1 MNCLDDLKRQ
11 LAVICVDYY
20 KDRGNTEYRTTAQ
33 ILNDIGEVYQKY
45 YNAGISLRNMQLLDR
60 VYCDVVKDWDRL
72 TKVKDPQDWDRL
84 TSTKDPVK
92 EIEEA
97 TPAYLT
103 IGNEEFIFLYGG
115 QFK

>member
-20 KDRGNTEYRTTAQ
+20 KDRGNIEYRTTAQ
-33 ILNDIGEVYQKY
+33 ILKDIGGVYQKY
-45 YNAGISLRNMQLLDR
+45 SNAGVSVSNMKLLDQ
-60 VYCDVVKDWDRL
+60 VYYDIIKDWDRL
-72 TKVKDPQDWDRL
+72 TKA
-84 TSTKDPVK
+84 KDPVEK
-92 EIEEA
+92 IEEA
-97 TPAYLT
+97 TSAYLT

>member
-20 KDRGNTEYRTTAQ
+20 KEGSNMEYRTIAQ
-33 ILNDIGEVYQKY
+33 ILKDIGEVYQKY
-45 YNAGISLRNMQLLDR
+45 YNAGVSLSNMKLLDQ
-60 VYCDVVKDWDRL
+60 VYCDVIKDWDRL
-72 TKVKDPQDWDRL
+72 TKAEV
-84 TSTKDPVK
+84 PVEK
-92 EIEEA
+92 IEEA
-97 TPAYLT
+97 TPAYST

>member
-45 YNAGISLRNMQLLDR
+45 SNAGVSVRDMKLLDQ
-60 VYCDVVKDWDRL
+60 VYYDIIKDWDRL
-72 TKVKDPQDWDRL
+72 TSAKGSVEK
-84 TSTKDPVK
+84 
-92 EIEEA
+92 IEEA

>member
-20 KDRGNTEYRTTAQ
+20 KDRGNAEYRNAVQ

-45 YNAGISLRNMQLLDR
+45 SNAGVSLSNMKLLDQ
-60 VYCDVVKDWDRL
+60 VYYDIIQDWDRL
-72 TKVKDPQDWDRL
+72 TKAEV
-84 TSTKDPVK
+84 PVEK
-92 EIEEA
+92 TEEA
-97 TPAYLT
+97 TPAYST

>member
-20 KDRGNTEYRTTAQ
+20 KDRSNTEYRTTAQ
-33 ILNDIGEVYQKY
+33 ILKDIGEVYQKY

-60 VYCDVVKDWDRL
+60 VYCDVAKDWDRL
-72 TKVKDPQDWDRL
+72 VKA
-84 TSTKDPVK
+84 KDPVEK
-92 EIEEA
+92 IEEA

>member
-1 MNCLDDLKRQ
+1 MNSLDDLKRQ

-20 KDRGNTEYRTTAQ
+20 KYYKDKNNMEYKTAAQ
-33 ILNDIGEVYQKY
+33 LLKDIGEVYQKY
-45 YNAGISLRNMQLLDR
+45 CNAGVSLRDMKLLDQ
-60 VYCDVVKDWDRL
+60 VYYDIINDWDRL
-72 TKVKDPQDWDRL
+72 VNA
-84 TSTKDPVK
+84 KDPVE

-115 QFK
+115 